1 MITSMKQIHILI
13 LLLAI
18 ATQSLFSKDI
28 VFFEDKFDTKSYRFN
43 LLSHNEN
50 YILLFGRS
58 SSNLIEKH
66 YKSGVYDK
74 NSSYIR
80 NNNEVQ
86 FQISFKTFL
95 YKNFLNSGGNLFAAY
110 TQNSY
115 WQLYDRKH
123 SSPFRETNYM
133 PELFLE
139 WSLNKNIA
147 GAWLKKFRFSLIHQ
161 SNGQDVGKSRS
172 WNKGELH
179 FLFQNNNFK
188 YGINLWQRW
197 NEKSK
202 QDLSLTDGDDNP
214 SLTDKIGKQKLF
226 IQYKINKKTSISLA
240 HQNNIFHY
248 NTNKGNTKLDI
259 KFPSGNNNFN
269 FFIRYFTG
277 YGESLIDYDV
287 KIQRASFGVIISDW
301 I

>member
-1 MITSMKQIHILI
+1 MLVMKKILKTLI
-13 LLLAI
+13 LTTIILSNFAYCTEEI
-18 ATQSLFSKDI
+18 K
-28 VFFEDKFDTKSYRFN
+28 FFEDKFDDTSYKFN

-50 YILLFGRS
+50 YIFLFGK
-58 SSNLIEKH
+58 SSNGLIQKH
-66 YKSGVYDK
+66 YKNGIYDK
-74 NSSYIR
+74 SSDFTR
-80 NNNEVQ
+80 KNNEVQ

-95 YKNFLNSGGNLFAAY
+95 YKNFLNSGGNLFVAY

-123 SSPFRETNYM
+123 SSPFRETNYA

-139 WSLNKNIA
+139 WNMNKKFANSA
-147 GAWLKKFRFSLIHQ
+147 LKKVRFSLIHQ

-172 WNKGELH
+172 WNRGEIHL
-179 FLFQNNNFK
+179 LFQNDNLK
-188 YGINLWQRW
+188 YGVNFWQRW

-202 QDLSLTDGDDNP
+202 TNLSLTDGDDNP

-226 IQYKINKKTSISLA
+226 IQYKYKKTSIALI

-248 NTNKGNTKLDI
+248 DANQGNTKLDI
-259 KFPSGNNNFN
+259 KFPSGNNNFD
-269 FFIRYFTG
+269 FFVRYFTG
-277 YGESLIDYDV
+277 YGESLIDYDI
-287 KIQRASFGVIISDW
+287 KIKRLSFGIIISDW